1 MDFNTLEKE
10 IEQLNRIN
18 TRANYTSRD
27 RYYSLYNS
35 IYENLLEMEK
45 ADRIS
50 IETGSKGLGYLRE
63 LLVNDGPEFSYTVV
77 FWEKNNAKKNTRS
90 AYAYGDYRSVSR
102 WRIEFQHNRGA
113 LQFYR
118 RSSFKERD

>member
-45 ADRIS
+45 IQDRRMH
-50 IETGSKGLGYLRE
+50 TGITDL
-63 LLVNDGPEFSYTVV
+63 
-77 FWEKNNAKKNTRS
+77 
-90 AYAYGDYRSVSR
+90 
-102 WRIEFQHNRGA
+102 
-113 LQFYR
+113 
-118 RSSFKERD
+118 

>member
-45 ADRIS
+45 VGQIT
-50 IETGSKGLGYLRE
+50 IETGSKGL
-63 LLVNDGPEFSYTVV
+63 V
-77 FWEKNNAKKNTRS
+77 
-90 AYAYGDYRSVSR
+90 
-102 WRIEFQHNRGA
+102 
-113 LQFYR
+113 
-118 RSSFKERD
+118 